1 MLTSTNNTS
10 YSCLFDGI
18 AELTE
23 TFAKKVDK
31 EYEDTNSDASKY
43 FSLLRLAS
51 LPLFLFLFF
60 FFFGAWT
67 PMNKSNHR

>member
-1 MLTSTNNTS
+1 MLTSTNNMS

-51 LPLFLFLFF
+51 LPLFFVFFCFF
-60 FFFGAWT
+60 FSGLG
-67 PMNKSNHR
+67 PP

>member
-1 MLTSTNNTS
+1 M
-10 YSCLFDGI
+10 FDGI

-51 LPLFLFLFF
+51 LPLFFFCFFLF